1 MKKSVRIISLGLVL
15 MLLSGCALAEPV
27 QQNAISLMEGWPNL
41 PSPYVNRDWNEYARK
56 VTLLSFDGEADAKY
70 FPITYYYTR
79 QEPTSGGF
87 TGLNFGTHTYLRQNN
102 AMGGPG
108 EAVTQLAA
116 ILTAS
121 MTEGLD
127 PRDING
133 MDYVKMAQIYFMR
146 TPDGRGF
153 VSNNAPGS
161 DCTGSFWYTLYPTL
175 LYFHLAAQYPQDEA
189 LSAHIREVADTW
201 LSALNNITTWDAMG
215 YSLKNN
221 QLVTGGH
228 TEPEG
233 IFGVAYIMLMAHAR
247 FGEEKYLNAAVALM
261 ERAAEFMENP
271 YYEIL
276 GSYAPVI
283 AARLNAE
290 KNAGLPLERMMD
302 WVFTDGT
309 HLARPSWGII
319 DARWGDYDAYGLAG
333 SHTDTNGYAFA
344 MNTFVTAGALAP
356 VARYAPEYAHD
367 LGKYLTA
374 VASNSHMFFADG
386 LPLELQDDGDYVKET
401 GLDFLVYEGVRHHKR
416 DLPVV
421 VPFATG
427 DAKMFSPNIPGTT
440 FSFYSSG
447 PMGMFSSIVGE
458 TNVPEILCFDLLKT
472 DFEHGAAYPT
482 YLLYNPLN
490 EAKDVIMPL
499 PGEDRCDVW
508 DAVGGAYLA
517 KNVQGEAAFKMA
529 ADQAAMPVLLPVG
542 AELTEKDGR
551 TEANGVTVRYAGGW
565 IDLPQTREYSMLR
578 SGDEVKLQAHL
589 PENDRVIG
597 YSAALAGV
605 EIAAGEADGKEFSFI
620 LRENVPSEGVLQVT
634 VETALGKKLSC
645 AKAVQVLSGKLQEA
659 MHLEG
664 KSLKKNF
671 SRTSNCRVA
680 LEENGVRFKMDWGE
694 SIFSLPMQ
702 LIKADE
708 NPRMIFKI
716 SESSAAWGIK
726 IFINQTAETHVLRSP
741 AREEGEFL
749 FDLGEFIRNAGFSQ
763 AHVKVQLVIR
773 EDSGKEVLLN
783 EIALYTEGE

>member
-1 MKKSVRIISLGLVL
+1 MKKSARILSLSLAL
-15 MLLSGCALAEPV
+15 MLLWGGAMAAPV
-27 QQNAISLMEGWPNL
+27 QQDTIPLMEGWPNL
-41 PSPYVNRDWNEYARK
+41 PSPYVTRDWNAYAKK
-56 VTLLSFDGEADAKY
+56 VTLLSFDAQADQQY
-70 FPITYYYTR
+70 FPISFYYDVEKPTTGGYT
-79 QEPTSGGF
+79 GK
-87 TGLNFGTHTYLRQNN
+87 NFGTRTYLREGN
-102 AMGGPG
+102 ALRGPG
-108 EAVTQLAA
+108 EAVTQLSA

-175 LYFHLAAQYPQDEA
+175 LYYHLAALYPEDTVLEG
-189 LSAHIREVADTW
+189 HIREVADTW
-201 LSALNNITTWDAMG
+201 LDALNSITTWDAMG

-233 IFGVAYIMLMAHAR
+233 IFGVAYILLMAHAR

-261 ERAAEFMENP
+261 EQAAEFTENP

-290 KNAGLPLERMMD
+290 KNAGLPLARMMD

-333 SHTDTNGYAFA
+333 SHTDTSGYAFA

-356 VARYAPEYAHD
+356 VARYAPWYAHD

-374 VASNSHMFFADG
+374 VASNSHMFFGDG
-386 LPLELQDDGDYVKET
+386 LPKELQDDGDYVEKT
-401 GLDFLVYEGVRHHKR
+401 GLDFLVYEGVRHHKK
-416 DLPVV
+416 DVPVV
-421 VPFATG
+421 IPFATG
-427 DAKMFSPNIPGTT
+427 DSKMFAPGVPGTN

-447 PMGMFSSIVGE
+447 PMGLFSAIVGE

-472 DFEHGAAYPT
+472 DFEHGDAYPT

-490 EAKDVIMPL
+490 ETKDVIMPL
-499 PGEDRCDVW
+499 PGDGSVDVF
-508 DAVGGAYLA
+508 DAVSGVYLV
-517 KNVQGEAAFKMA
+517 KNVQGEAAFKMD
-529 ADQAAMPVLLPVG
+529 ADEAVMPVLLPAG
-542 AELTEKDGR
+542 AEIMENSGR
-551 TEANGVTVRYAGGW
+551 LEANGIAIRYGGGW
-565 IDLPQTREYSMLR
+565 IALPETREYAMIR
-578 SGDEVKLQAHL
+578 SGDEVKVQACL
-589 PENDRVIG
+589 PENDRAIS
-597 YSAALAGV
+597 YTAAFAGE
-605 EIAAGEADGKEFSFI
+605 EIAFGEADGKEFSFI
-620 LRENVPSEGVLQVT
+620 LPENMPAEGALQVT

-645 AKAVQVLSGKLQEA
+645 AKTVQVLSGKLQEV

-680 LEENGVRFKMDWGE
+680 LEEGGVRFKMDWGE
-694 SIFSLPMQ
+694 TVFSLPMQ
-702 LIKADE
+702 LIKAEE
-708 NPRMIFKI
+708 NPKMMFNI
-716 SESSAAWGIK
+716 SESSAAWGVK

-749 FDLGEFIRNAGFSQ
+749 FDLGEAIRNAGLSQ

-773 EDSGKEVLLN
+773 EDGGKEVLLN
-783 EIALYTEGE
+783 EITLYTEGK